1 MTETNRRRI
10 AHAPRAI
17 HAAAL
22 ILLAG
27 HAANAQIVFTDA
39 TDAAG
44 LGGIST
50 GRVCLADLNNDGR
63 PDAIVDRK
71 RIYLNTLNTPSTPD
85 ANAAPTQGSLR
96 FVEVTNTGLAEPR
109 GGDCLVFADL
119 DNDGFADAILAR
131 SLDINGKDFT
141 PPPEPS
147 VTSWFKGRGDGT
159 FGEAIAIVGAT
170 RATTAAIAVGDVDR
184 DGLLDLYLG
193 NWYTAYG
200 TTNEA
205 FPNDLLLQRRDEGG
219 AITWTRVPL
228 PEDAGTSSPDATSG
242 TPFADLGGRPTYG
255 VMIASLLGIPNAEGV
270 QAVELL
276 ELNYGRR
283 ANRLWSATG
292 TTPTEWV
299 WTDEAPKLGL
309 DGDAIRHGKYPEWLK
324 ERAKTD
330 PRFARTDELPFRSHG
345 NTFDASIGDLDGD
358 GRFDIALAEIRHGWA
373 GESSD
378 PSRALH
384 ASGDNGLVQR
394 FEPREAWSL
403 SRSPRDASVQA
414 WNEGDLFCEMADF
427 DNDGR
432 LDLLLSSGDYPD
444 NQRLRV
450 FRQLEDGSLADVT
463 PWSGLNNEGSQQI
476 SLGDVDLDGDVDVLV
491 GQTFN
496 RLGAAQIAGRTPSVK
511 LYLNQ
516 AVERRAKRKADG
528 LPLEGAESNS
538 ITLRLIGDPTRG
550 VARDALGAV
559 VAVRT
564 QRTGDGEEA
573 SQWRQLI
580 AIGGHAG
587 KQHEML
593 VHIGLGSAAEASS
606 IQIQWPDRAQ
616 TLTTLK
622 NVAAGRH
629 TIELSQQR

>member
-1 MTETNRRRI
+1 MIETNRRRI
-10 AHAPRAI
+10 ARVPHAI

-27 HAANAQIVFTDA
+27 HAANAQIVFTDG

-44 LGGIST
+44 LGGISVA
-50 GRVCLADLNNDGR
+50 RVCLADLNNDGR
-63 PDAIVDRK
+63 PDVILDRN
-71 RIYLNTLNTPSTPD
+71 RIFLNTREYNANDLD
-85 ANAAPTQGSLR
+85 APAALR
-96 FVEVTNTGLAEPR
+96 FAEVVSTGLPQPAD
-109 GGDCLVFADL
+109 GDCLVFADL
-119 DNDGFADAILAR
+119 DNDGNADAILTR
-131 SLDINGKDFT
+131 MLDINNKDFT

-159 FGEAIAIVGAT
+159 FGEAIAIVGST

-193 NWYTAYG
+193 NWYKAYG

-205 FPNDLLLQRRDEGG
+205 FANDLLLQRRDEAG

-228 PEDAGTSSPDATSG
+228 PEDAGASSPDATSG
-242 TPFADLGGRPTYG
+242 EAFADLGGRPTYG
-255 VMIASLLGIPNAEGV
+255 VMIASLLGNSNHKRKQYA
-270 QAVELL
+270 ELL

-283 ANRLWSATG
+283 ANRVWLALG
-292 TTPTEWV
+292 PTPAEWI
-299 WTDEAPKLGL
+299 WTDEAPQYGL

-330 PRFARTDELPFRSHG
+330 PRFARADELPFRSHG

-358 GRFDIALAEIRHGWA
+358 GRFEVALAEIRHGWA

-378 PSRALH
+378 PSRVLA
-384 ASGDNGLVQR
+384 ATGADGEVQR
-394 FEPREAWSL
+394 FEPRDAWSL

-476 SLGDVDLDGDVDVLV
+476 SFGDVDLDGDLDVLV

-516 AVERRAKRKADG
+516 AVERRAKRKTDG
-528 LPLEGAESNS
+528 LPLEGVESNS

-559 VAVRT
+559 VAIGT
-564 QRTGDGEEA
+564 QKAGEGA
-573 SQWRQLI
+573 ATSQWRQLI

-616 TLTTLK
+616 TFTTLK

>member
-1 MTETNRRRI
+1 MIETNRRRI

-27 HAANAQIVFTDA
+27 HAANAQIVFTDG

-71 RIYLNTLNTPSTPD
+71 RIYLNTLSTPTEPGAAATPS
-85 ANAAPTQGSLR
+85 SLR
-96 FVEVTNTGLAEPR
+96 FVEVANTGLPEPR

-131 SLDINGKDFT
+131 SLDINNKDFT

-159 FGEAIAIVGAT
+159 FGEAIAIVGAP

-184 DGLLDLYLG
+184 DGLLDLYVG

-205 FPNDLLLQRRDEGG
+205 FPNDLLLQRRDEAG

-228 PEDAGTSSPDATSG
+228 PEDTGASSPEAG
-242 TPFADLGGRPTYG
+242 RGEAFADLGGRPTYG
-255 VMIASLLGIPNAEGV
+255 VMIVWMFDEIMNYPGERRP
-270 QAVELL
+270 QLL

-292 TTPTEWV
+292 RMPDVWR
-299 WTDEAPKLGL
+299 WTDEATRLGL
-309 DGDAIRHGKYPEWLK
+309 DGDAIRHGKYPDWLK

-330 PRFARTDELPFRSHG
+330 PRFARADELPFRSHG

-358 GRFDIALAEIRHGWA
+358 GRFEVALAEIRHGWA

-378 PSRALH
+378 PSRVLA
-384 ASGDNGLVQR
+384 ATGTKGGVQR
-394 FEPREAWSL
+394 FEPRDAWSL

-496 RLGAAQIAGRTPSVK
+496 RLGVAQIAGRTPSVK

-516 AVERRAKRKADG
+516 AVERRAKRKTDG
-528 LPLEGAESNS
+528 LPLEGVESNS

-593 VHIGLGSAAEASS
+593 VHIGLGGAAEASS

-616 TLTTLK
+616 TFTTLN
-622 NVAAGRH
+622 NVSAGRH
-629 TIELSQQR
+629 TIELSKQR